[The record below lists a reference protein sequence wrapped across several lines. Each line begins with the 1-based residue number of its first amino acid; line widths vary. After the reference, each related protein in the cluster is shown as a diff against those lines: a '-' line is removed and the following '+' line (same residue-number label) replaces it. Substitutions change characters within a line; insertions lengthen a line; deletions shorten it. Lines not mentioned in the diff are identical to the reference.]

1 MPNQSHDTRHDDE
14 VFQYTTLIGSPAYGR
29 DYDTKEEIEADW
41 LANKDFRNR
50 TPGVR
55 GSYFN
60 KADAETFSVDEV
72 ILSNRDKTVLLAVKL

>member
-1 MPNQSHDTRHDDE
+1 MPNQSHDARHDDE

-60 KADAETFSVDEV
+60 KADAEKSFASEV
-72 ILSNRDKTVLLAVKL
+72 ILSNKSETISYTVKL